1 MKKILWLSNIAFSEN
16 PLAHSG
22 GWLQPLA
29 EALQCTGRVQISN
42 VTFGDTSVVIQ
53 KDCAGFQQWI
63 IPERT
68 SGYGQIATRKT
79 CEEVARIE
87 QIVQP
92 DLVHAWGTEGAWISI
107 HEKGYLKS
115 PVLVDMQ
122 GLVFV
127 IADYFYGGLSF
138 SEILQC
144 IRLKEI
150 IMPWRMLFWK
160 KRVFEKRGQYEVKNI
175 KSLSNISC
183 QSEWVKH
190 QLSVILPNVFCHSTK
205 IMLRKPFYTAT
216 LWQYRKTDSPV
227 VFSMCSAATSFK
239 GIHVLI
245 KAIGALKKKY
255 PTIQLQLAGSI
266 DVGNRL
272 QDGYSVFLRK
282 LIKKYNIS
290 DNVQYLGHLNAEQI
304 ISDLQNCH
312 VCVVPSFIESYC
324 MVLAEAMIIGVPAV
338 VSYTGSMPDLATHK
352 KSALFYN
359 SLDHGLCAAY
369 IDMLISDQTIAETI
383 SANARKN
390 RLIENDPSAVVDT
403 QLEIYSSILRHEK

>member
-16 PLAHSG
+16 PLTHTG
-22 GWLQPLA
+22 GWLQPMA
-29 EALQCTGRVQISN
+29 EALQRTGKVQISN

-53 KDCAGFQQWI
+53 NDCTGIRQWI
-63 IPERT
+63 IPDRS

-107 HEKGYLKS
+107 HAKGYLKS
-115 PVLVDMQ
+115 PVLADMQ
-122 GLVFV
+122 GLVYV
-127 IADYFYGGLSF
+127 IADYFYGGLTF
-138 SEILQC
+138 SEILQS

-150 IMPWRMLFWK
+150 IMPWRTLFWK
-160 KRVFEKRGQYEVKNI
+160 KRIFEKRGQYEVNNI

-183 QSEWVKH
+183 QSEWVKR
-190 QLSVILPNVFCHSTK
+190 QLSVIHPNASYHSTK
-205 IMLRKPFYTAT
+205 IILRKPFYSAT
-216 LWQYRKTDSPV
+216 PWQYRKSSSPV
-227 VFSMCSAATSFK
+227 VFSLCSAATSFK
-239 GIHVLI
+239 GIHVLL
-245 KAIGALKKKY
+245 KAIGLLKKKY
-255 PTIQLQLAGSI
+255 PSIHLQLAGSI

-282 LIKKYNIS
+282 LIKKNDIY

-304 ISDLQNCH
+304 ISHMQNCN

-324 MVLAEAMIIGVPAV
+324 MVLAEAMIIGVPSV
-338 VSYTGSMPDLATHK
+338 VSYTGAMPDLATHN

-369 IDMLISDQTIAETI
+369 IDMLINDKTLAEAI
-383 SANARKN
+383 SINAREN
-390 RLIENDPSAVVDT
+390 RLIENNPATVIET
-403 QLEIYSSILRHEK
+403 QLSIYSSTLNEL